1 MYMFNHQE
9 RVTQFG
15 KKEMSP
21 TAALKKLYE
30 TDVEVA
36 AIIDEYKAS
45 VSSTLA
51 FIEMGGGALTDD
63 RVLLEKATRFA
74 LDALA
79 EVGMNVDADVLESLV
94 ATL

>member
-15 KKEMSP
+15 KKETSP
-21 TAALKKLYE
+21 AAALKKLYE

-36 AIIDEYKAS
+36 AIIDEYKES

-51 FIEMGGGALTDD
+51 YIEMGGGALTDD
-63 RVLLEKATRFA
+63 RVLLEKHTSLA

-79 EVGMNVDADVLESLV
+79 EVGMTIDATVLEDFV